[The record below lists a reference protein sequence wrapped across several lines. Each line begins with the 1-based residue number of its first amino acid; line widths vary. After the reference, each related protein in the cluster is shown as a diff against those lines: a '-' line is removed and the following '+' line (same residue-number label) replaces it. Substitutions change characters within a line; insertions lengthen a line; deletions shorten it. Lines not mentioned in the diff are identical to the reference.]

1 MHDRDLVRKLI
12 LAAVLFGSSACTSL
26 AAERPEW
33 AFFVPSTKTETLSA
47 TVPSNGGAQW
57 RPAGSR
63 KAYTPSQLQ
72 DPLNPPD
79 WYPEEHPPMP
89 DIVAHG
95 SRAGSDGTPLLPCAL
110 CHLPNGSGHVES
122 ASLAGLSASYI
133 VQQFAEFRNGE
144 RRIPVGNS
152 ETIALLTTMKKKYTD
167 AQVKAAA
174 QYFASLKPR
183 PWIRVVETTSV
194 PKSVVSPE
202 TLVRTTI
209 PNRGTEPLG
218 NRIVEL
224 PKSTIGLVNRDSHS
238 GFIAY
243 VPRGSIAAGKALIT
257 RSAANGVPP
266 CATCHGTLLTGI
278 GDIPPIAGRPPNYLV
293 RQLWG
298 FQSGERRG
306 SLASVMQLV
315 SSKWTSADMLAIA
328 AYLAS
333 RPP

>member
-1 MHDRDLVRKLI
+1 MKAAFIPRLI
-12 LAAVLFGSSACTSL
+12 LAAALSGSL
-26 AAERPEW
+26 AGAALAADRPEW
-33 AFFVPSTKTETLSA
+33 AFFAPSANAETSNAAVP
-47 TVPSNGGAQW
+47 PSSGAEW
-57 RPAGSR
+57 HPAGSR
-63 KAYTPSQLQ
+63 KAYRPSQLQ
-72 DPLNPPD
+72 DPLIPPD
-79 WYPEEHPPMP
+79 WYPEDHPSMP

-95 SRAGSDGTPLLPCAL
+95 SRAGSDGPPRLPCAL

-152 ETIALLTTMKKKYTD
+152 ETIALLTTMTGKYTD

-183 PWIRVVETTSV
+183 PWIQVLESATV

-202 TLVRTTI
+202 TLMRTAI
-209 PNRGTEPLG
+209 PNGGTEPLG

-224 PKSTIGLVNRDSHS
+224 PKSTIALINRDSHS

-243 VPRGSIAAGKALIT
+243 VPRGSIAAGEALIA
-257 RSAANGVPP
+257 RSAANGMPP
-266 CATCHGTLLTGI
+266 CVTCHGARLTGI
-278 GDIPPIAGRPPNYLV
+278 GDIPPIAGRPPNDLV
-293 RQLWG
+293 RQPWG

-306 SLASVMQLV
+306 SLAPIMQLV
-315 SSKWTSADMLAIA
+315 SSKWTSTDMLAIA

-333 RPP
+333 RPPQ